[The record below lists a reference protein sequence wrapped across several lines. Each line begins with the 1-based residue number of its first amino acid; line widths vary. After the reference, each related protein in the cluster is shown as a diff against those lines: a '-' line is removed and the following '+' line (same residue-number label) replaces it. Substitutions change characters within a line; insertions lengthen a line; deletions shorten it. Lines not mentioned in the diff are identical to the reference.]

1 MGTPSPALSG
11 GQAQL
16 APLAFPLLSLRSD
29 RALSPPLPGSPALSP
44 ARPCSCCSQTSWKCP
59 GVPVVA
65 LGPSA
70 LGISRRRCLRSSCTR
85 GWVSS
90 SSLARPAPCPGS
102 VLIPALPPAGP
113 GTAGLFSLQ
122 QGGQCPQVC
131 PGLPTAPWPCWPPSL
146 THGSFRELLFP
157 WPQEPLPSPRAVGL
171 DCAASPAGCSDAL
184 GRLNLVG
191 LSGNTFVW
199 FLCPCASESVDFY
212 SDPANG
218 ARVGAEGSAVVGQ
231 GLCSS
236 QVVELQMLRKK
247 KPHWPSSGGGIV
259 PLPLGFVWSFL
270 PVHPLLH
277 LTVYICFIVHRFV
290 NIIPLPEVFVH
301 NLGFVA
307 LFIQPLSGMFP

>member
-1 MGTPSPALSG
+1 MPWGAGGGPGAVGTRDQPQALS
-11 GQAQL
+11 QEQL
-16 APLAFPLLSLRSD
+16 H
-29 RALSPPLPGSPALSP
+29 PGL
-44 ARPCSCCSQTSWKCP
+44 
-59 GVPVVA
+59 
-65 LGPSA
+65 
-70 LGISRRRCLRSSCTR
+70 
-85 GWVSS
+85 VSS

-146 THGSFRELLFP
+146 TLGSFRELLFP